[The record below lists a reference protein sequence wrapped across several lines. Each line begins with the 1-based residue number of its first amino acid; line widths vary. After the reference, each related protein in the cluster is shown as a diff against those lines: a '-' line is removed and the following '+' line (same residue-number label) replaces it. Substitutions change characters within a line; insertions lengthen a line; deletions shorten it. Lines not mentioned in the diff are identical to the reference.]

1 MCQQQFTGNQ
11 IYLIFFKNSDSK
23 IFRGRKVDWEKKEV
37 NTCQMLCLAK
47 KCEWIELSQ

>member
-11 IYLIFFKNSDSK
+11 IYLIFFKNSGSK

-47 KCEWIELSQ
+47 KM